1 MLFFVGWGTILVTN
15 FFGFSTT
22 TINLFFYLIP
32 AMLFVYGAPEKQEKD
47 EFSPNTWTWIQA
59 GAIVLLFF
67 IAPMIYL
74 IRYFFADIYYAM
86 AQTYSNQGKY
96 EESSDLYKK
105 ALRLRYEHVYED
117 KLSAAMTGIASLH
130 YINRAS
136 EEVIKKDLLDA
147 EYYNTHAIQ
156 NSSYNVLYWKTR
168 AKNYY
173 LIYVI
178 TGDPQT
184 LEISI
189 TALQQAE
196 KIAPTDPKVFHFKS
210 QFYGLLADE
219 EKDAKKKQEYE
230 RQAIDAIDT
239 AIRLKPNFRDGLLLK
254 GQLLK
259 KYGKREEALTILNY
273 ILEKISSDDA
283 EVRKEMEN

>member
-1 MLFFVGWGTILVTN
+1 MLFFVGWSTILVTN

-22 TINLFFYLIP
+22 MINLFFYLIP

-47 EFSPNTWTWIQA
+47 EFPPNAWTWIQA
-59 GAIVLLFF
+59 GIVVLFFF
-67 IAPMIYL
+67 IAPMLYL
-74 IRYFFADIYYAM
+74 IRYFFADVYYTM

-136 EEVIKKDLLDA
+136 EKVVKKDLLDA

-156 NSSYNVLYWKTR
+156 NSPYNVLYWKTR

-196 KIAPTDPKVFHFKS
+196 KLAPTDPKIFHFKS

-230 RQAIDAIDT
+230 QKALGAIDDAVH
-239 AIRLKPNFRDGLLLK
+239 LKPNFRDGLLLK

-259 KYGKREEALTILNY
+259 KYGKREEALTIFNY
-273 ILEKISSDDA
+273 ILEKISSGDA